1 MGALSI
7 FFVKHNA
14 VCNLIVKYSAF
25 ETGLPI
31 PFNIFTWQKNFLQN
45 VLAFGRALLAE
56 HTYTKIYV
64 IKTHINLVKD
74 QCLID

>member
-7 FFVKHNA
+7 FFVKDNT
-14 VCNLIVKYSAF
+14 VFNLIVKYSGF
-25 ETGLPI
+25 GTGLVS
-31 PFNIFTWQKNFLQN
+31 PFDIFTWQNFYLQN
-45 VLAFGRALLAE
+45 YLAFGRALSAE

-64 IKTHINLVKD
+64 IKTHLNFVKD

>member
-7 FFVKHNA
+7 FFVKHNT
-14 VCNLIVKYSAF
+14 VYNLIVKYSGF

-31 PFNIFTWQKNFLQN
+31 PFNIFTWQKIYLQN

-64 IKTHINLVKD
+64 IKTQMNLVKD